1 MADKKI
7 EPALV
12 AVGAYLQTN
21 DTFVIPEYQR
31 PYAWGIPVCCAPF
44 S

>member
-12 AVGAYLQTN
+12 TVGAYLSTR

-31 PYAWGIPVCCAPF
+31 PYTWGISVCD
-44 S
+44 